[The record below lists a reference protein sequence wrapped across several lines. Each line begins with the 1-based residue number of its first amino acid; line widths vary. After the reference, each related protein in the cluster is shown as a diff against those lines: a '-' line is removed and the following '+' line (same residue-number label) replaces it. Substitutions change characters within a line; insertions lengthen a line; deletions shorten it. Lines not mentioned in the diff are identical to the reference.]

1 MPVPGRSPEASMTT
15 GITVPRLRA
24 YDGPALLC
32 RGFRPFLFVLVRV
45 AAGIVVTISAD
56 VG

>member
-1 MPVPGRSPEASMTT
+1 MPVPGRSPEASMTA

>member
-1 MPVPGRSPEASMTT
+1 MTT
-15 GITVPRLRA
+15 VITVPRLRA

-32 RGFRPFLFVLVRV
+32 RGPFLFVLVRV
-45 AAGIVVTISAD
+45 AAGIVVAISAD